1 MKKVVF
7 LISAVVMLT
16 TGNVYAQTHSHDSH
30 SHNREKATADSVTTQ
45 PSAQQGVSAKLSVQ
59 GSCGMCKT
67 RIEKTA
73 KGIDG
78 VSSASWD
85 AKTKALQL
93 RFDAGKTSAD
103 AIAKALAK
111 AGHDT
116 EKYKA
121 DDKTYNALPGCCK
134 YRKD

>member
-7 LISAVVMLT
+7 LISMLALPV
-16 TGNVYAQTHSHDSH
+16 TGNVYAHTN
-30 SHNREKATADSVTTQ
+30 HNQVDSVE
-45 PSAQQGVSAKLSVQ
+45 AQQPEAKVISAGLPVQ

-73 KGIDG
+73 KGTDG
-78 VSSASWD
+78 VSFASWD
-85 AKTKALQL
+85 AKTKELQL
-93 RFDAGKTSAD
+93 RFDAGKTSPD
-103 AIAKALAK
+103 AVAKALAK

-134 YRKD
+134 YRKE